1 METLQ
6 KDQIVNVYNTLD
18 RTTKDMVGTMYD
30 FYATHTLTKYNKNI
44 VKLTNFQR
52 NEKNGSIVN
61 NAYNFPNMEPKEFV
75 KKVSYFLTRKVE
87 NSYRD
92 NITGIKTTTEN
103 MIKDLCVE
111 NKLFISDKGFL
122 KISYF
127 YNNFPFIVDQDVD
140 LDEHGIPYQ
149 NVVEQEDIIARFYT
163 NLVKRNYEKNN
174 LGFDRVEDYF
184 AHIVDMFNHL
194 DSFVRLDLEDYFE
207 LVDTLEIY
215 DDNVPAQQM
224 LDIVFG
230 KDFYQSLQPD
240 SQYTSSSVI
249 SYYNRLSSSEYSS
262 ILENLSNNLDVME
275 EANKNN
281 QDTVYYLN

>member
-1 METLQ
+1 MATVQ
-6 KDQIVNVYNTLD
+6 KDQIANVYNMLD
-18 RTTKDMVGTMYD
+18 RNTKDMVGTMYD
-30 FYATHTLTKYNKNI
+30 FYTTHTLTKYNKNI

-61 NAYNFPNMEPKEFV
+61 NAYTFPNAEPKEFV
-75 KKVSYFLTRKVE
+75 KKVSYFLTRAVE

-92 NITGIKTTTEN
+92 NITGIKTNTEN

-111 NKLFISDKGFL
+111 NKLFINDKDFL

-140 LDEHGIPYQ
+140 IDEHGIPYQ
-149 NVVEQEDIIARFYT
+149 NVVKQEDIIARFYT

-184 AHIVDMFNHL
+184 AHIVDKFNRL

-240 SQYTSSSVI
+240 KYYHRPSSI
-249 SYYNRLSSSEYSS
+249 EYSS

>member
-1 METLQ
+1 MATLQ
-6 KDQIVNVYNTLD
+6 KDQIANVYNTLD

-30 FYATHTLTKYNKNI
+30 FYETHTLTKYNKNI

-61 NAYNFPNMEPKEFV
+61 NAYTFPNMEPKEFV
-75 KKVSYFLTRKVE
+75 KKVSYFLTRAVE

-92 NITGIKTTTEN
+92 NITGIKTTTEK

-111 NKLFISDKGFL
+111 NKLFINAKDFL

-127 YNNFPFIVDQDVD
+127 YNNFPFIVDQEVD

-184 AHIVDMFNHL
+184 AHIVDKFNWL

-215 DDNVPAQQM
+215 DNNVPAQQM

>member
-1 METLQ
+1 MATLQ
-6 KDQIVNVYNTLD
+6 KDQIANVYNTLD
-18 RTTKDMVGTMYD
+18 NATKDMVGTMYD

-61 NAYNFPNMEPKEFV
+61 NAYSFPNVEPKEFV

-111 NKLFISDKGFL
+111 NKLFINDKDFL

-149 NVVEQEDIIARFYT
+149 NVVKQEDIIARFYT

-194 DSFVRLDLEDYFE
+194 DSFVWLDLEDYFE

-215 DDNVPAQQM
+215 NDNVPARQM
-224 LDIVFG
+224 LDITFG
-230 KDFYQSLQPD
+230 KDFQWIQPD
-240 SQYTSSSVI
+240 K
-249 SYYNRLSSSEYSS
+249 YYHRPSSSEYSS

>member
-1 METLQ
+1 MATLQ
-6 KDQIVNVYNTLD
+6 KDQIANVYNTLD
-18 RTTKDMVGTMYD
+18 NATKDMVGTMYD

-61 NAYNFPNMEPKEFV
+61 NAYSFPNVEPKEFV
-75 KKVSYFLTRKVE
+75 KKVSYFLTRAVE

-111 NKLFISDKGFL
+111 NKLFINDKDFL

-149 NVVEQEDIIARFYT
+149 NVVKQEDIIARFYT

-184 AHIVDMFNHL
+184 AHIVDKFNRL

-281 QDTVYYLN
+281 QDTVYYLS

>member
-1 METLQ
+1 MTTLQ

-194 DSFVRLDLEDYFE
+194 DSFVWLDLEDYFE

-215 DDNVPAQQM
+215 NDNVPAQQM
-224 LDIVFG
+224 LDITFG
-230 KDFYQSLQPD
+230 KDFQWIQPD
-240 SQYTSSSVI
+240 K
-249 SYYNRLSSSEYSS
+249 YYHRPSSSEYSF